1 MHILFIGRDK
11 PGALAIRLDNR
22 PAHLAYLADNASA
35 IKIAG
40 PYLDEV
46 SGEPRG
52 SMLIIEADSL
62 EAAKALLDKD
72 PYAIAGL
79 FAEVEI
85 RPWRW
90 VIGVPLA

>member
-11 PGALAIRLDNR
+11 PGALAVRIDNR
-22 PAHLAYLADNASA
+22 PAHLAYLAENAGA

-40 PYLDEV
+40 PYLDEP

-52 SMLIIEADSL
+52 SVLIVEADDVA
-62 EAAKALLDKD
+62 AAKMLLDKD

-90 VIGVPLA
+90 VVGVPA

>member
-11 PGALAIRLDNR
+11 PGALPIRLDNR
-22 PAHLAYLADNASA
+22 PAHLAYLADNAAA
-35 IKIAG
+35 IRIAG
-40 PYLDEV
+40 PYLDEA

-52 SMLIIEADSL
+52 SMLIVEADSL
-62 EAAKALLDKD
+62 EAATALLARD

-90 VIGVPLA
+90 VVGVPA

>member
-11 PGALAIRLDNR
+11 PGSLAIRLDNR
-22 PAHLAYLADNASA
+22 PAHLAYLADNAAA

-40 PYLDEV
+40 PYLDEA

-52 SMLIIEADSL
+52 SMLILEVESL
-62 EAAKALLDKD
+62 DAARALLDKD

-90 VIGVPLA
+90 VVGVPA